1 MDDHGS
7 RTFMMYNR
15 TNHDFVTYPKTRNSV
30 CTVSFSLMGMRDRA
44 GMTTHKKASPILP
57 SSLSLSLFLIPPP
70 SSPSAAMNC
79 CSNGLCAFF
88 LRIWT
93 RERASERT
101 KRWRNERERVAGSL
115 SNQTEGGRP
124 TGSSGATVPVA
135 CRARLLGL

>member
-15 TNHDFVTYPKTRNSV
+15 TNHDFVPYPKTRNSV

-57 SSLSLSLFLIPPP
+57 SSLSLSLIPPP

-93 RERASERT
+93 RERASERRDGET
-101 KRWRNERERVAGSL
+101 SASESRDLFLIKPREGD
-115 SNQTEGGRP
+115 RP
-124 TGSSGATVPVA
+124 VRLGLPCLLPVA
-135 CRARLLGL
+135 LACSGSN